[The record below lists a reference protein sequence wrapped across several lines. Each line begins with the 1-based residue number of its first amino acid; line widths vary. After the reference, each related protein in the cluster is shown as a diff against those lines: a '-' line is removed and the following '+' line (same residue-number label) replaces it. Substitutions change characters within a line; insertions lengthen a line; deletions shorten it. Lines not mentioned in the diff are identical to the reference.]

1 MYKGMQTNWSRESV
15 LRASTIRT
23 ASTATLG
30 LYADLMPSPDRPFGE
45 QTTMFREL
53 SELGETRG
61 VRVFVLPPGYA
72 RHRQGFSFTNDGW
85 VKTTV
90 PLPDVV
96 LRRSGTFLTSHL
108 KEAEADLR
116 FFRKSRHLHTLPR
129 ICGNKWIVLS
139 LFQQNPQLRNHVPET
154 AVADTPKQV
163 QDLLHRMKDVYVKP
177 LTGAQGVSVYR
188 LTENPSNIRVRYER
202 RKVSRQTERL
212 TQTFNPETILVD
224 KTYAPGPSF
233 MSFWES
239 IGLKKCLVQET
250 IPLPTLPGARPFDFR
265 WLVQYVEGP
274 LIAARVAR
282 VGGPSAVTTNIHTG
296 GMAINAL
303 DALKQARFEDPQKLI
318 TKLDDVAISVARSL
332 SSRYGGYAEVGVDL
346 ACKRDGSVV
355 VFEVNPTPGRRM
367 LRSLGT
373 STRQLSLEWLIE
385 YAIKANR

>member
-15 LRASTIRT
+15 LRASTIRA

-45 QTTMFREL
+45 QTTMFREIC
-53 SELGETRG
+53 ELGETRG

-72 RHRQGFSFTNDGW
+72 RNRQGFAFIDDGW
-85 VKTTV
+85 VKQEV
-90 PLPDVV
+90 LLPDVV

-108 KEAEADLR
+108 KDAEVDLR
-116 FFRKSRHLHTLPR
+116 FFRQSRHLHTLPR
-129 ICGNKWIVLS
+129 ICGNKWVVLS
-139 LFQQNPQLRNHVPET
+139 LFQQNPQLRSHVPET
-154 AVADTPKQV
+154 AVADSPKQV
-163 QDLLHRMKDVYVKP
+163 QDLLHKMRDVYVKP

-188 LTENPSNIRVRYER
+188 LTENLSSIRVRYER

-233 MSFWES
+233 ISFWES
-239 IGLKKCLVQET
+239 VGLKKCLVQET
-250 IPLPTLPGARPFDFR
+250 VSLPALSGGRPFDFR

-282 VGGPSAVTTNIHTG
+282 VGVPHAVTTNIHTG

-303 DALKQARFEDPQKLI
+303 DALKQAGFDNPQKLI
-318 TKLDDVAISVARSL
+318 TKLDDVAISVAKSL
-332 SSRYGGYAEVGVDL
+332 SSRYGRYAEVGVDL